1 MWQKHAVVFGAWAT
15 TVQLYLSRNTF
26 EYDQGHMTKNQPV
39 TVLALLSESLGI
51 HQ

>member
-26 EYDQGHMTKNQPV
+26 EYDRQQLCNCISV
-39 TVLALLSESLGI
+39 GI
-51 HQ
+51 HLNMIKGT